1 MTKVLIIGG
10 GVSGLRIGSLLSK
23 EDIDFK
29 ILESRER
36 VGGRVLTHNQDNN
49 YFDLGPTWF
58 WPDTEKTITNLIN
71 ELNIPTIEQYN
82 EGYSLLELSKHQTPK
97 YVESNELNSKSK
109 RIVGGVNTLVNV
121 LKGSIPSNN
130 IELNKK
136 VVSVIKNKNNT
147 FSLNIY
153 DEIKEKYIN
162 YHADNLILT
171 LPPRLLLE
179 NINFTPSLSKNIQ
192 IDLLNK
198 PTWMGAQAKIVVT
211 FDKAFWRDKNLSGNV
226 VSWAGPLREIYDAST
241 EYEKSALFGF
251 FSLPPSI
258 RAQYDKES
266 INKKVIEQL
275 IRLFGSEAKFYHDIF
290 YKDWSQDKDTV
301 TEGDKLNIESFPS
314 YGQPPKYAENVI
326 FSGTEYNEEHGGH
339 LEGALASAEKAYF
352 KVKKLISYI

>member
-1 MTKVLIIGG
+1 MTRVLIIGG
-10 GVSGLRIGSLLSK
+10 GISGLRIGSLLSK

-71 ELNIPTIEQYN
+71 ELNISTIEQYN
-82 EGYSLLELSKHQTPK
+82 EGYSLLELSKQEIPK
-97 YVESNELNSKSK
+97 YVESKELNNKSK
-109 RIVGGVNTLVNV
+109 RIVGGINTLVNV
-121 LKGSIPSNN
+121 LKDSVPSSN

-136 VVSVIKNKNNT
+136 VISVIKNNDAT
-147 FSLNIY
+147 FSVNTY
-153 DEIKEKYIN
+153 DEIKREHIS
-162 YHADNLILT
+162 YHADILILT

-179 NINFTPSLSKNIQ
+179 SISFTPSLPKSIQ

-241 EYEKSALFGF
+241 EYDESALFGF
-251 FSLPPSI
+251 FSLPPAI
-258 RAQYDKES
+258 RNQYDNES
-266 INKKVIEQL
+266 INKQVIEQL
-275 IRLFGSEAKFYHDIF
+275 IRLFGPEAKSYNNIF
-290 YKDWSQDKDTV
+290 YKDWSQDNHTV

-314 YGQPPKYAENVI
+314 YGSPPEYLENVI

-339 LEGALASAEKAYF
+339 LEGALVSAEKAYF
-352 KVKKLISYI
+352 KVKKLISYV

>member
-23 EDIDFK
+23 ENISFK
-29 ILESRER
+29 ILESRGR

-58 WPDTEKTITNLIN
+58 WPETEKTITNLIS

-82 EGYSLLELSKHQTPK
+82 EGNSLLELSKSEKPK
-97 YVESNELNSKSK
+97 YIESKKLNNKSR
-109 RIVGGVNTLVNV
+109 RIVGGINSLVNV
-121 LKGSIPSNN
+121 LKSKIPSEK

-136 VVSVIKNKNNT
+136 VGSVIKNNDANFSINT
-147 FSLNIY
+147 Y
-153 DEIKEKYIN
+153 DEIKNENKS
-162 YHADNLILT
+162 YHADILILT

-179 NINFTPSLSKNIQ
+179 SVSFTPKLPKKLQ

-211 FDKAFWRDKNLSGNV
+211 FNKAFWRDKNLSGNV

-241 EYEKSALFGF
+241 EYDESALFGF
-251 FSLPPSI
+251 FSLPPAI
-258 RAQYDKES
+258 RNQHDNES
-266 INKKVIEQL
+266 INNQVIEQL
-275 IRLFGSEAKFYHDIF
+275 IRLFGPEAQSYNNIF
-290 YKDWSQDKDTV
+290 YKDWSQDKHTV

-314 YGQPPKYAENVI
+314 YGEPPKYAENVI

-339 LEGALASAEKAYF
+339 LEGALVSAEKAYV
-352 KVKKLISYI
+352 KVKKLLT

>member
-10 GVSGLRIGSLLSK
+10 GVSGLRLGSLLAK
-23 EDIDFK
+23 EDISFK

-58 WPDTEKTITNLIN
+58 WPDTEKTITNLIT

-82 EGYSLLELSKHQTPK
+82 EGFSLLELSKHQTPK
-97 YVESNELNSKSK
+97 YVESSELNNKS
-109 RIVGGVNTLVNV
+109 RRVVGGISALVNV
-121 LKGSIPSNN
+121 LKDSISTSN

-136 VVSVIKNKNNT
+136 VTSVIKNKNGTITVNT
-147 FSLNIY
+147 Y
-153 DEIKEKYIN
+153 DELKNNRIN
-162 YHADNLILT
+162 YNADILVLT

-179 NINFTPSLSKNIQ
+179 NISFKPSLPENIQ
-192 IDLLNK
+192 IDLLSK

-211 FDKAFWRDKNLSGNV
+211 FDKAFWRDENLSGNV

-241 EYEKSALFGF
+241 ERDESALFGF

-258 RAQYDKES
+258 RNQYDKEA
-266 INKKVIEQL
+266 IHNKVIDQL
-275 IRLFGSEAKFYHDIF
+275 VRLFGPKAKYYNNIF
-290 YKDWSQDKDTV
+290 YKDWSQDKHTV

-326 FSGTEYNEEHGGH
+326 FSGTEYDEQHGGH
-339 LEGALASAEKAYF
+339 LEGALSSSEKAYY
-352 KVKKLISYI
+352 KIKKLMSYK